1 MLKQIL
7 LACVAAIS
15 LACTEGQAGTKPV
28 KTLRIMSYNVR
39 HGVGM
44 DEKLDLKRTADVIA
58 GNNPDIVAVQ
68 EVDSAT
74 QRSKGLYTLGELAR
88 TTQMYPVFSL
98 AITFDGGKYGQGI
111 LSKEKPLS
119 YRIVPLPGK
128 EEKRT
133 LLITEFPD
141 FVFCSTH
148 LSLTPADRLASLDI
162 IKKEIGTIQK
172 PVFLAGDLN
181 ASPDEAFIQQA
192 KGTFAILTNTKV
204 PTCPADKPKEAIDYI
219 MVAGK
224 DTSDVKALSS
234 WVINEPVASDH
245 RPVIADIA
253 FEQPADRILLTQPY
267 LQNPTHN
274 GMTIMWQTTVPTY
287 SWVEYGTD
295 KNHLQRARTLV
306 DGQVICNGT
315 LNKIRLNNLEKGK
328 TYYYRICSREILLYE
343 AYKKVFGKTAVSD
356 FHSFT
361 LPDDKATDF
370 TALIF
375 NDLHQRPA
383 TLKALYKQV
392 ANVPADFVVFNGDC
406 IADPKDHDQATAF
419 LKVMMETVGAADKP
433 AFVIRGN
440 HEIRNAF
447 SIGLR
452 SLLDYVDDKPY
463 NAFSWGDT
471 RFVVLDC
478 GEDKPDST
486 WVYYDLNDFSG
497 FRKEQVGFLK
507 NELQSKAFKQAGKR
521 VLIHHIP
528 LYGLG
533 GPYNPCLE
541 EWGGLL
547 KHAPFNVDINAH
559 THRFAYHPTGTEGN
573 NFPVVIGGG
582 PEVDRS
588 TVMILQRKAKQL
600 TLKVLNAAG
609 KELLNLS
616 L

>member
-1 MLKQIL
+1 MIRQFLVAC
-7 LACVAAIS
+7 LAAMFAA
-15 LACTEGQAGTKPV
+15 CYEGHAGTNPSKA
-28 KTLRIMSYNVR
+28 LRIMSYNIR
-39 HGVGM
+39 HGEGT
-44 DEKLDLKRTADVIA
+44 DHKLDLKRTAEVIIK
-58 GNNPDIVAVQ
+58 NKPDIVAVQ

-74 QRSKGLYTLGELAR
+74 KRSNGLYTLGEIAR
-88 TTQMYPVFSL
+88 ISHMYPVFSP
-98 AITFDGGKYGQGI
+98 AISFEGGKYGQGM
-111 LSKEKPLS
+111 LCKEKPLN
-119 YRIVPLPGK
+119 YQIIPLPGK

-133 LLITEFPD
+133 LLIAEFPSYI
-141 FVFCSTH
+141 FCATH
-148 LSLTPADRLASLDI
+148 LSLTEADRMTSLDI
-162 IKKEIGTIQK
+162 IRKEIGNKQK
-172 PVFLAGDLN
+172 PVFFAGDLN
-181 ASPDEAFIQQA
+181 TKPNEAFIQQA
-192 KGTFAILTNTKV
+192 KKDFVILTNTQV
-204 PTCPADKPKEAIDYI
+204 PTFPADEPKETIDYI
-219 MVAGK
+219 MSAQK
-224 DTSDVKALSS
+224 DTATFTILSTK
-234 WVINEPVASDH
+234 VINEPVASDH
-245 RPVIADIA
+245 RPVMVDIA
-253 FEQPADRILLTQPY
+253 FRQPADKVFLTKAY

-274 GMTIMWQTTVPTY
+274 GITIMWQTTVPTY

-315 LNKIRLNNLEKGK
+315 LNKIRLNNLNRGK
-328 TYYYRICSREILLYE
+328 TYYYRICSQEILLYQ
-343 AYKKVFGKTAVSD
+343 AYKKVFGNTQVSE

-361 LPDDKATDF
+361 LPDESTTDF

-392 ANVPADFVVFNGDC
+392 ANIPYDFTVFNGDC
-406 IADPKDHDQATAF
+406 IADPKDHNQATAF
-419 LKVMMETVGAADKP
+419 LKIMMETVNASDKP
-433 AFVIRGN
+433 AFVVRGN

-452 SLLDYVDDKPY
+452 NLLDYVDNKPY
-463 NAFSWGDT
+463 NAFNWGDT

-497 FRKEQVGFLK
+497 FRKEQVTFLK
-507 NELQSKAFKQAGKR
+507 NELHSKAFKKASKR

-533 GPYNPCLE
+533 NFYNPCLE
-541 EWGGLL
+541 EWGSLL

-559 THRFAYHPTGTEGN
+559 THRFAYHPTATQGN
-573 NFPVVIGGG
+573 PFPVVIGGG
-582 PEVDRS
+582 PEIDKS
-588 TVMILQRKAKQL
+588 TVMILQKKAKQL

-609 KELLNLS
+609 KELLNLV